1 MAQQLKMLRT
11 SYVDV
16 LSIHTPLV
24 LKEQGDFLRAWRQME
39 PMADKGYARHLG
51 LSNFDP
57 HHLEEFI
64 DSTRIRPAVNQLPLY
79 PYILPQATLALQY
92 AKEQNIVFQSYEIAS
107 SIVRATEQNGPLDP
121 VLDSIAAQL
130 STPLLQVTPGQVLLA
145 WASAKGTMC
154 ITTSSKQSRM
164 AVSRLRILLR

>member
-11 SYVDV
+11 TYVDV
-16 LSIHTPLV
+16 LSIHTPHV

-64 DSTRIRPAVNQLPLY
+64 GILDLPGGTDAFIR
-79 PYILPQATLALQY
+79 
-92 AKEQNIVFQSYEIAS
+92 E
-107 SIVRATEQNGPLDP
+107 VRGPGPND
-121 VLDSIAAQL
+121 VDA
-130 STPLLQVTPGQVLLA
+130 
-145 WASAKGTMC
+145 
-154 ITTSSKQSRM
+154 
-164 AVSRLRILLR
+164 